1 MNEADDYQNSKI
13 DLKLQL
19 LPQELLDYDFE
30 VYTRKSDEVN
40 VVKGLKLVQSAESL
54 LQQLKQKAH
63 E

>member
-40 VVKGLKLVQSAESL
+40 VVKGLKLVQSAEFL